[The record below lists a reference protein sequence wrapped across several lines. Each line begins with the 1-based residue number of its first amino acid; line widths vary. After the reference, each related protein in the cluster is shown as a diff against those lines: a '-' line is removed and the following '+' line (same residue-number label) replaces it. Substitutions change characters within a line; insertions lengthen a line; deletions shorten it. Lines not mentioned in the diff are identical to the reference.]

1 MVRSKT
7 VRRGRFVILVIDS
20 CGAGAMPDAAAY
32 GDAGANTLGNTA
44 QRVGGLK
51 LPTLQRWGLGNITGI
66 AGCAPRASPEASWG
80 AMRELSPGKDTT
92 TGHWEMMG
100 VVLTKGF
107 TTFPQGFPEDL
118 MKEWMRLAGAP
129 GFLGN
134 KPASGTEILDELG
147 PQHLAT
153 GFPIVYTSAD
163 SVFQIA
169 AHTSKVPLPTL
180 YAWCE
185 AARALGKTRGIA
197 RVIARP
203 FVGAPGAF
211 KRTYDRR
218 DFSQPPPAATVLDV
232 LAQRGVRT
240 TGVGKIP
247 DIYDHRGIG
256 AEVHTEGNA
265 DGLLKTRELL
275 SSPESG
281 LLFVN
286 LVDTDMLYGHRRDV
300 AGYARALEAIDAAL
314 PGIAERL
321 REGDV
326 LVITA
331 DHGNDPTFP
340 GSDHTRERVPL
351 LAYQPG
357 CSGVALGE
365 RDSFAD
371 LGATVAEYFGVRA
384 PRGRSFLA
392 HLRSADGGES

>member
-1 MVRSKT
+1 
-7 VRRGRFVILVIDS
+7 VRRGRFVVLVIDS
-20 CGAGAMPDAAAY
+20 CGAGAMPDAAVY
-32 GDAGANTLGNTA
+32 GDAGANTLANTA
-44 QRVGGLK
+44 KRAGGLT

-100 VVLTKGF
+100 VVLEKAF

-118 MKEWMRLAGAP
+118 MTQWLRLSGAP

-147 PQHLAT
+147 AQHLAT

-169 AHTSKVPLPTL
+169 AHESKVPLATL

-185 AARALGKTRGIA
+185 AARTVGKARGIA

-218 DFSQPPPAATVLDV
+218 DFSQPPPAGTVLDL
-232 LAQRGVRT
+232 LAESGVRT
-240 TGVGKIP
+240 VGVGKIP
-247 DIYDHRGIG
+247 DIYDSRGIG
-256 AEVHTEGNA
+256 EAVHTEGNA
-265 DGLLKTRELL
+265 DGLAKTRELL
-275 SSPESG
+275 SSLESG

-300 AGYARALEAIDAAL
+300 MGYARALEEIDAAL
-314 PGIAERL
+314 PAIAARL
-321 REGDV
+321 REGDL

-351 LAYQPG
+351 LAYAPG
-357 CSGVALGE
+357 RAGEALGE
-365 RDSFAD
+365 RESFAD
-371 LGATVAEYFGVRA
+371 LGATAAEYFGVRA
-384 PRGRSFLA
+384 PRGRSFFGQ
-392 HLRSADGGES
+392 LRG